1 MAAKNKFKG
10 RGRSSISQEDA
21 DLQDL
26 MGLHFQACRRADEVE
41 EQIQELHAAGK
52 FPEALVLRMHAEGIQ
67 QGLRAIEAE
76 VRSVVRPPR
85 KPSTLLSEAAAQS
98 SARPLGGRSPRSPG
112 ADFET
117 AMDAGVPFEIP
128 R

>member
-10 RGRSSISQEDA
+10 RGRTAFFRQDRPREDV

-26 MGLHFQACRRADEVE
+26 MGLHFQACRRAEEVE
-41 EQIQELHAAGK
+41 EQIEELRAAGK
-52 FPEALVLRMHAEGIQ
+52 HPEALVMRMQAEGIQ

-76 VRSVVRPPR
+76 VRLAVRTPKQPPTAR
-85 KPSTLLSEAAAQS
+85 LL
-98 SARPLGGRSPRSPG
+98 PVRSPG
-112 ADFET
+112 PDFET
-117 AMDAGVPFEIP
+117 TMDTGISLEIP